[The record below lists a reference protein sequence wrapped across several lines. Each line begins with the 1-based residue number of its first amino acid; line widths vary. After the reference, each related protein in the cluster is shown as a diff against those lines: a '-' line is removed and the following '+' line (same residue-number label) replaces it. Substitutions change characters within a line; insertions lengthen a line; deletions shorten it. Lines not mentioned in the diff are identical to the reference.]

1 MEQEEKLLFEEINRN
16 SRLSNPVLV
25 EGLKNYDEAWERTRT
40 KTKGAYR
47 EMKNK
52 KRNQINK
59 AIVATVL
66 AVTSFISAN
75 VSKNVTK
82 ASINR
87 NNAVISETKE
97 SKNYIDERISY
108 YERLMNHTS
117 DEQNRIENWYGR
129 NPATDELNVDYNYS
143 NLARHIVESSQIS
156 ESEMR
161 CVIIAAHNIINS
173 PYLEETLNQAFTIA
187 KNDENISGYSKEL
200 IENGTKGFLEQ
211 LQYENWEA
219 YQKYEREN
227 IKELKAVEDYIGGKN
242 RWPKKN
248 YAMS

>member
-47 EMKNK
+47 ETKNK

-117 DEQNRIENWYGR
+117 DEQNRIENGYGR

-173 PYLEETLNQAFTIA
+173 PYLKETLNQAFTIA
-187 KNDENISGYSKEL
+187 KNDENMSGYSKEL
-200 IENGTKGFLEQ
+200 IENGAKGFLEQ

-242 RWPKKN
+242 R
-248 YAMS
+248 

>member
-40 KTKGAYR
+40 KTKVAYR

-117 DEQNRIENWYGR
+117 DEQNRIENGYGR

-187 KNDENISGYSKEL
+187 KNDENMSGYSKEL

-242 RWPKKN
+242 R
-248 YAMS
+248 

>member
-47 EMKNK
+47 EKKNK

-82 ASINR
+82 ASINK

-117 DEQNRIENWYGR
+117 DEQNRIENGYGR

-187 KNDENISGYSKEL
+187 KNDENMSGYSKEL

-242 RWPKKN
+242 R
-248 YAMS
+248 

>member
-82 ASINR
+82 
-87 NNAVISETKE
+87 E

-117 DEQNRIENWYGR
+117 DEQNRIENGYGR

-187 KNDENISGYSKEL
+187 KNDENMSGYSKEL

-242 RWPKKN
+242 R
-248 YAMS
+248 

>member
-1 MEQEEKLLFEEINRN
+1 MEREEKLLFEEINRN

-47 EMKNK
+47 ETKNK

-82 ASINR
+82 ASINK

-117 DEQNRIENWYGR
+117 DEQNRIENGYGR

-187 KNDENISGYSKEL
+187 KNDENMSGYSKEL

-242 RWPKKN
+242 R
-248 YAMS
+248 

>member
-1 MEQEEKLLFEEINRN
+1 
-16 SRLSNPVLV
+16 
-25 EGLKNYDEAWERTRT
+25 
-40 KTKGAYR
+40 
-47 EMKNK
+47 
-52 KRNQINK
+52 
-59 AIVATVL
+59 
-66 AVTSFISAN
+66 
-75 VSKNVTK
+75 
-82 ASINR
+82 
-87 NNAVISETKE
+87 
-97 SKNYIDERISY
+97 
-108 YERLMNHTS
+108 MNHTS
-117 DEQNRIENWYGR
+117 DEQNRIENGYGR

-187 KNDENISGYSKEL
+187 KNDENMSGYSKEL

-242 RWPKKN
+242 R
-248 YAMS
+248 

>member
-87 NNAVISETKE
+87 NNAVISETKK

-117 DEQNRIENWYGR
+117 DEQNRIENGYGR

-187 KNDENISGYSKEL
+187 KNDENMSGYSKEL

-242 RWPKKN
+242 R
-248 YAMS
+248 

>member
-1 MEQEEKLLFEEINRN
+1 MNL
-16 SRLSNPVLV
+16 
-25 EGLKNYDEAWERTRT
+25 
-40 KTKGAYR
+40 
-47 EMKNK
+47 
-52 KRNQINK
+52 
-59 AIVATVL
+59 
-66 AVTSFISAN
+66 
-75 VSKNVTK
+75 
-82 ASINR
+82 
-87 NNAVISETKE
+87 
-97 SKNYIDERISY
+97 NYIDERISY

-117 DEQNRIENWYGR
+117 DEQNRIENGYGR

-187 KNDENISGYSKEL
+187 KNDENMSGYSKEL

-242 RWPKKN
+242 R
-248 YAMS
+248 

>member
-117 DEQNRIENWYGR
+117 DEQNRIENGYGR

-143 NLARHIVESSQIS
+143 NLARHIVESSQ
-156 ESEMR
+156 
-161 CVIIAAHNIINS
+161 
-173 PYLEETLNQAFTIA
+173 TLNQAFTIA
-187 KNDENISGYSKEL
+187 KNDENMSGYSKEL

-242 RWPKKN
+242 R
-248 YAMS
+248 

>member
-1 MEQEEKLLFEEINRN
+1 MEREEKLLFEEINRN

-47 EMKNK
+47 ETKNK

-87 NNAVISETKE
+87 NNAVISETKK

-117 DEQNRIENWYGR
+117 DEQNRIENGYGR

-187 KNDENISGYSKEL
+187 KNDENMSGYSKEL

-242 RWPKKN
+242 R
-248 YAMS
+248 

>member
-1 MEQEEKLLFEEINRN
+1 
-16 SRLSNPVLV
+16 
-25 EGLKNYDEAWERTRT
+25 
-40 KTKGAYR
+40 
-47 EMKNK
+47 
-52 KRNQINK
+52 
-59 AIVATVL
+59 
-66 AVTSFISAN
+66 
-75 VSKNVTK
+75 
-82 ASINR
+82 
-87 NNAVISETKE
+87 
-97 SKNYIDERISY
+97 
-108 YERLMNHTS
+108 MNHTS
-117 DEQNRIENWYGR
+117 DEQNRIENGYGR

-187 KNDENISGYSKEL
+187 KNDENMSGYSKEL

-227 IKELKAVEDYIGGKN
+227 IKELKAVEDYVGGKN

>member
-1 MEQEEKLLFEEINRN
+1 METFEKDNQSMFNMVNQNSVLRN
-16 SRLSNPVLV
+16 QVLE
-25 EGLKNYDEAWERTRT
+25 EGLKNYNAAWERTNA

-52 KRNQINK
+52 KRNQINR

-75 VSKNVTK
+75 VSKNITK

-97 SKNYIDERISY
+97 SKNSIDERISY
-108 YERLMNHTS
+108 YEKLMNHTS
-117 DEQNRIENWYGR
+117 DEQNRIENGYGR
-129 NPATDELNVDYNYS
+129 NPETDELNVDYNYS

-187 KNDENISGYSKEL
+187 KNDENMSGYSKEL

-211 LQYENWEA
+211 LQYENWED
-219 YQKYEREN
+219 YQKHEREN
-227 IKELKAVEDYIGGKN
+227 VKELKAVEDYIGGKN
-242 RWPKKN
+242 R
-248 YAMS
+248 

>member
-1 MEQEEKLLFEEINRN
+1 
-16 SRLSNPVLV
+16 
-25 EGLKNYDEAWERTRT
+25 
-40 KTKGAYR
+40 
-47 EMKNK
+47 MKNK

-117 DEQNRIENWYGR
+117 DEQNRIENGYGR

-187 KNDENISGYSKEL
+187 KNDENMSGYSKEL

-242 RWPKKN
+242 R
-248 YAMS
+248 

>member
-1 MEQEEKLLFEEINRN
+1 MEREEKLLFEEINRN

-40 KTKGAYR
+40 KTQGAYR

-117 DEQNRIENWYGR
+117 DEQNRIENGYGR

-187 KNDENISGYSKEL
+187 KNDENMSGYSKEL

-242 RWPKKN
+242 R
-248 YAMS
+248 

>member
-59 AIVATVL
+59 AIIATVL
-66 AVTSFISAN
+66 AVTSFISAS

-117 DEQNRIENWYGR
+117 DEQNRIENGYGR

-187 KNDENISGYSKEL
+187 KNDENMSGYSKEL

-242 RWPKKN
+242 R
-248 YAMS
+248 

>member
-47 EMKNK
+47 ETKNK

-82 ASINR
+82 ASINK
-87 NNAVISETKE
+87 NNAVISVTKE

-117 DEQNRIENWYGR
+117 DEQNRIENGYGR

-187 KNDENISGYSKEL
+187 KNDENMSGYSKEL

-242 RWPKKN
+242 R
-248 YAMS
+248 

>member
-87 NNAVISETKE
+87 NNAVISETKK

-117 DEQNRIENWYGR
+117 DEQNRIENGYGR

-187 KNDENISGYSKEL
+187 KNDENMSGYSKEL

>member
-40 KTKGAYR
+40 KTTGAYR

-117 DEQNRIENWYGR
+117 DEQNRIENGYGR

-187 KNDENISGYSKEL
+187 KNDENMSGYSKEL

-242 RWPKKN
+242 R
-248 YAMS
+248 

>member
-1 MEQEEKLLFEEINRN
+1 MEREEKLLFEEINRN

-25 EGLKNYDEAWERTRT
+25 EGLKNYYEAWERTRT

-117 DEQNRIENWYGR
+117 DEQNRIENGYGR

-187 KNDENISGYSKEL
+187 KNDENMSGYSKEL

-242 RWPKKN
+242 RCPKKN